1 MSSGDTNST
10 TGDTGNSG
18 TSSAPVAGGTDDAML
33 AAAMV
38 VDSVG
43 STSRRA
49 ALGEAAANEIDR
61 AERAQMTTAVLAH
74 GGSIVDFTGDGAI
87 ALFPSSSAAISAAFA
102 LCAPHYRIGIA
113 VGEVRRDGTSWAG
126 TPLVAATALERR
138 CPPGAVACSA
148 LTTRTASSAPPS
160 TSEPLPVADGTQS
173 GDVVLRTAP

>member
-1 MSSGDTNST
+1 MSSSTSETNT
-10 TGDTGNSG
+10 TKDSG
-18 TSSAPVAGGTDDAML
+18 AGATL

-49 ALGEAAANEIDR
+49 ALGETAANEIDR
-61 AERAQMTTAVLAH
+61 SERAQITTAVLDQ
-74 GGSIVDFTGDGAI
+74 GGSIVEFTGDGAV

-113 VGEVRRDGTSWAG
+113 VGEVRRDGASWAG

-148 LTTRTASSAPPS
+148 LTALTAGSAPPS
-160 TSEPLPVADGTQS
+160 TSEPLTLGDATQP
-173 GDVVLRTAP
+173 GDVVLRPAP